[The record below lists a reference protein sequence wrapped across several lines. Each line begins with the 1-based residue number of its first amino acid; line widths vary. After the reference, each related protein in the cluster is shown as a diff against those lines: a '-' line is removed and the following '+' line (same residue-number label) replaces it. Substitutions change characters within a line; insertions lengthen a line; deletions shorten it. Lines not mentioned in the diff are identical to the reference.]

1 MKGDDLLP
9 LAEAKTR
16 ILASVAK
23 DRPSEEVDLERAAG
37 RTLAE
42 PLAAKRTQ
50 PPKAVSAMDG
60 YAVRACEAAKLPAKL
75 KLIGESTAGHSF
87 PGSLGPMETVRI
99 FTGAEVP
106 QGADAILIQEH
117 ASADAGFIEVLEPVA
132 SGRHIRAKGIDFS
145 AGDVLLAKGQRL
157 GAARVALAAG
167 MNCARVR
174 VTKRPRVAILS
185 AGDEL
190 VPPGGAIGEDQ
201 IAATNSYA
209 VAALIESA
217 GGEARDLGIAKD
229 ELGAIEKFI
238 STARASGA
246 DLLVTLGGAS
256 VGDYDL
262 VRPALAR
269 FGMELNFWK
278 VAMRPGKPVVHG
290 RLGDMLILGLPGNP
304 AAAFV
309 AGVVFLMPLVR
320 ALCGDPGAHLD
331 QTEAAILG
339 KALCGN
345 DSRHEFMRAS
355 LEPSD
360 HGLPIATPFGEQ
372 DSSLLRILA
381 QSQCLVVR
389 EPFAKPAAAGSLC
402 RTIRLSC

>member
-1 MKGDDLLP
+1 MSGGSLLP
-9 LAEAKTR
+9 LDEARTR
-16 ILASVAK
+16 ILANVAK

-60 YAVRACEAAKLPAKL
+60 YAVRACDAAKLPAKL
-75 KLIGESTAGHSF
+75 KLIGESTAGHGF

-99 FTGAEVP
+99 FTGAQVP
-106 QGADAILIQEH
+106 QGADVILIQEH
-117 ASADAGFIEVLEPVA
+117 ASADAGFIEVLEPAA

-157 GAARVALAAG
+157 GAAHVALAAG

-256 VGDYDL
+256 V
-262 VRPALAR
+262 
-269 FGMELNFWK
+269 
-278 VAMRPGKPVVHG
+278 
-290 RLGDMLILGLPGNP
+290 
-304 AAAFV
+304 
-309 AGVVFLMPLVR
+309 
-320 ALCGDPGAHLD
+320 
-331 QTEAAILG
+331 
-339 KALCGN
+339 
-345 DSRHEFMRAS
+345 
-355 LEPSD
+355 
-360 HGLPIATPFGEQ
+360 
-372 DSSLLRILA
+372 
-381 QSQCLVVR
+381 
-389 EPFAKPAAAGSLC
+389 
-402 RTIRLSC
+402 